1 MSRYDVIRLRHML
14 DAAREAMAFAQGRTR
29 ADLNTDRQLALALV
43 KEIEIVGEAAYQLS
57 ETTKDELPSIP
68 WVDIIGTRHRLV
80 HAYFDINLDVLWQT
94 VKQDLPELIEALKP
108 LIPQGPP

>member
-1 MSRYDVIRLRHML
+1 M
-14 DAAREAMAFAQGRTR
+14 
-29 ADLNTDRQLALALV
+29 

-94 VKQDLPELIEALKP
+94 VKQDLPGLVEALKP